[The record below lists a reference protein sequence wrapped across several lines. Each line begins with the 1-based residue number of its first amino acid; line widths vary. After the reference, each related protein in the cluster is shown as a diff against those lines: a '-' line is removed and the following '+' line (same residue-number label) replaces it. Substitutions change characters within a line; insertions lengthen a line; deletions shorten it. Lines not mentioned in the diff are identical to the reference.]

1 MASSRASTV
10 GGRYVLEREI
20 GRGGMATVHAAL
32 DESTGKHI
40 AFKSLSART
49 ADESAARA
57 REYFEREYH
66 TLVQLA
72 HPRIVTVFD
81 YGVDGDTPYYTMEML
96 DGGDLLEQ
104 SPLAWQ
110 KACSVA
116 RDISAALSLVHS
128 RRMVY
133 RDLSPRNVRC
143 TSNGHAKLL
152 DFGAMAPMGP
162 APLAVCTPAVASPE
176 VVHRLPLDGRSD
188 LYALGAMLYFTLTG
202 RNAYPARTFNQ
213 LPSLWQ
219 EQPPV
224 PSEIVPEIPP
234 ALDTLVMDL
243 LQLDP
248 QLRPASAAEVSE
260 RLSAI
265 ANLDADESLPF
276 AQAYLTTPT
285 LVGRTHEQRK
295 LASAIER
302 LKDRSKGT
310 ALLVRGAP
318 GMGRSRFLDDCV
330 LSAKLAGL
338 TVVRTLALSAHDESR
353 AVARSIMGQLLEIV
367 PDDVLQAALPASMTL
382 AALREALADDGDAA
396 SVPLLGDQNAMRG
409 CLLAIAQRIPLLVAV
424 DDFERLDAFGRA
436 LVSLLAHEAASHPLV
451 MVATTSGDGSADTD
465 AARLVT
471 GAWKELTL
479 QPLTVEHTR
488 VLLVSMF
495 GDVPH
500 MSGLVK
506 RLHGTTLGNP
516 QALVLLAQHLL
527 DCGSVRYSGGVWVL
541 PERLDASE
549 LPETLAQAFRMAA
562 LALHEDARALA
573 RVFAVWPDQAFTAE
587 ECVALSVHRDW
598 PRTFRSLDQL
608 LAASMITMSGNAYA
622 LSAKAW
628 AEPLRGELDPAFEL
642 RLAELFDAR
651 GDGLR
656 TAKHLFRIDRHAQGV
671 DTMIAYAKRSYLE
684 TSTSSAAYVRLLSGL
699 PQDWR
704 AIFDQ
709 SLELCV
715 QQGRP
720 AADWFAIQTRGSSLM
735 SQNDISSNGR
745 LVELS
750 RRIARD
756 AGLDI
761 YASLDPA
768 LAPGVRLQQ
777 ALGAA
782 AARYAETPEHERLLD
797 PKAAIGTLARGL
809 ITYIGNFSRT
819 LDVAEWRQMPQLAP
833 LAPLS
838 PAVAVVERLA
848 RGFDARI
855 TGHFEQACEVYRETL
870 ELIEGT
876 NGGGLD
882 RTFVD
887 SIRAAMPSIIGMME
901 AVLGLASSERHA
913 DEVAAFPL
921 YQGSALSIRMIH
933 RLWLGDIAGA
943 SALARQCEL
952 TRLEQSYAQS
962 GDALST
968 LWALQAHAA
977 SDDLTHTR
985 NYLEAVERLASKM
998 HTWQPIAAWAR
1009 GEYDR
1014 IRGDYA
1020 AALVAIDAALEGLP
1034 EADHQVWPFAA
1045 SARVRVL
1052 CEQHRFDEAHEAGL
1066 RYLAAGEAAGLGYV
1080 LNYIR
1085 MPLAI
1090 AAARTGDATGA
1101 WQHARAAIASFEALG
1116 ARGINIGLA
1125 YETAARVAAC
1135 LGNDVE
1141 IELYSALCKETFL
1154 AYPNPALAA
1163 KHQRLT
1169 RAIRRKR
1176 TAAVGDAP
1184 AGSESFSTMSRSQ
1197 IESMMQTCG
1206 GSEERL
1212 KCGLQL
1218 LVNGAS
1224 AQGGV
1229 LYGLADGQLTVRAQ
1243 TDERSIPDEVEQQ
1256 ALRYVN
1262 AELRPDETMADTA
1275 ALESGSLTNQAWTSV
1290 EGRYYKAV
1298 LLTHNDS
1305 EQGFLVSGLAVL
1317 VFDRVPD
1324 ARVAGDT
1331 ATFLSRTMVQ
1341 AGDLSPVLIA
1351 V

>member
-1 MASSRASTV
+1 
-10 GGRYVLEREI
+10 
-20 GRGGMATVHAAL
+20 MATVHSAL
-32 DESTGKHI
+32 DEGTGKQI

-49 ADESAARA
+49 ADESAERA

-81 YGVDGDTPYYTMEML
+81 YGLEGDTPYYTMELL

-104 SPLAWQ
+104 SPLTWQ

-116 RDISAALSLVHS
+116 RDISSALSLVHS

-143 TSNGHAKLL
+143 TSSGHAKLL

-188 LYALGAMLYFTLTG
+188 LYALGAMLYYTLTG

-219 EQPPV
+219 EQPRL

-260 RLSAI
+260 RLCAI
-265 ANLDADESLPF
+265 ANLDADEQLPF

-285 LVGRTHEQRK
+285 LVGRVHEQRK

-302 LKDRSKGT
+302 LKTRSKGA

-338 TVVRTLALSAHDESR
+338 TVVRPLALSAHDESR

-367 PDDVLQAALPASMTL
+367 PDDVLQAALPAPTTP
-382 AALREALADDGDAA
+382 AGLREALADDGEKAG

-424 DDFERLDAFGRA
+424 DDFERLDGFGRA
-436 LVSLLAHEAASHPLV
+436 IVSLLAHEAVSHPLV

-479 QPLTVEHTR
+479 QPLTLEHTR

-506 RLHGTTLGNP
+506 RLHDTTQGNP

-527 DCGSVRYSGGVWVL
+527 DRGSVRYSGGVWVL

-549 LPETLAQAFRMAA
+549 LPDTLAQAFRMAA
-562 LALHEDARALA
+562 LALHDDARALA
-573 RVFAVWPDQAFTAE
+573 RVFAMWPDQAFTAE
-587 ECVALSVHRDW
+587 ECVTLSTHRDW
-598 PRTFRSLDQL
+598 PRTFRCLDQL

-628 AEPLRGELDPAFEL
+628 AEPLRGEHDTAFEL

-656 TAKHLFRIDRHAQGV
+656 TAKHLFGIDRHAQGV
-671 DTMIAYAKRSYLE
+671 ETLVAFAKRSYLE

-709 SLELCV
+709 GLELCI

-720 AADWFAIQTRGSSLM
+720 AGDWFALQLRGSSLM
-735 SQNDISSNGR
+735 SQNDISSKGR
-745 LVELS
+745 LLKLAQ
-750 RRIARD
+750 RIARD
-756 AGLDI
+756 VGLDI

-768 LAPGVRLQQ
+768 LDPGARLQQ

-797 PKAAIGTLARGL
+797 PKSAMGALARGL
-809 ITYIGNFSRT
+809 ITYIGNFSRS
-819 LDVAEWRQMPQLAP
+819 LDVDEWRQMPQLGP

-838 PAVAVVERLA
+838 PAIAVVERLA
-848 RGFDARI
+848 SGFDARI
-855 TGHFEQACEVYRETL
+855 TGHFEQACEIYRETL

-882 RTFVD
+882 RTFVE
-887 SIRAAMPSIIGMME
+887 SVRAGILSVIGMME
-901 AVLGLASSERHA
+901 AGLGLASSERHA

-933 RLWLGDIAGA
+933 RLWLGDVAGA

-952 TRLEQSYAQS
+952 TRLEQAHVQS

-985 NYLEAVERLASKM
+985 QYLEAVERLASKM
-998 HTWQPIAAWAR
+998 HTWQPIASWAR

-1020 AALVAIDAALEGLP
+1020 AALVAIDAALAQLP
-1034 EADHQVWPFAA
+1034 EAGHQVWPFAA

-1090 AAARTGDATGA
+1090 AAARTGDAAGA
-1101 WQHARAAIASFEALG
+1101 WQHVRASIASFEALG
-1116 ARGINIGLA
+1116 ARGINLGLA
-1125 YETAARVAAC
+1125 YETAARVAAS
-1135 LGNDVE
+1135 LGNEVE
-1141 IELYSALCKETFL
+1141 VELYAALCKETFL

-1169 RAIRRKR
+1169 RALRRKR
-1176 TAAVGDAP
+1176 AAASGDAP
-1184 AGSESFSTMSRSQ
+1184 RGADSFSTMSRSQ

-1206 GSEERL
+1206 TSDERL

-1218 LVNGAS
+1218 LVTGAS

-1229 LYGLADGQLTVRAQ
+1229 LYGLADGRLVLRAQ

-1262 AELRPDETMADTA
+1262 AELRPDETIADTA

-1298 LLTHNDS
+1298 LLTHNDP
-1305 EQGFLVSGLAVL
+1305 EHGFFVSGLAVL
-1317 VFDRVPD
+1317 VFDSVPD
-1324 ARVAGDT
+1324 ARGAADT

-1341 AGDLSPVLIA
+1341 AGDLAPVLIA